1 MCTCSQILELMWFCV
16 DGLFAWRLFQSLL
29 KGILIWAWYLRCFRG
44 FQIFWRGFFVTF
56 LKQAINHIFFWWFFA
71 GFVVPHHLLIVT
83 SDLFQTSLVLFD
95 RFASCL
101 FSLFIQKRRIATQ
114 RKLNRGVISIPCKE
128 LGRYWLIS
136 RDGLLSFKIVLVLFL
151 LIGAT
156 FRGKAQLPRGK
167 MTFPRYFLQVEHQVI
182 QLLMILLMLRSLTR
196 QILTDGTI
204 PNPWKLASDLHRQR
218 LVDRL

>member
-1 MCTCSQILELMWFCV
+1 MDFLLEDCFKAFWKGFWFGPDTWGV
-16 DGLFAWRLFQSLL
+16 LEAFKYFDEV
-29 KGILIWAWYLRCFRG
+29 
-44 FQIFWRGFFVTF
+44 FFVTF